1 MEKIIPERAVWR
13 LKTTPLIRENKRQQ
27 VLRHIWDLTP
37 GVVQQGGRS
46 PKILRLNIQR
56 KDVWSDVTHG
66 EPKKKVGKYSK
77 HHSFS
82 SASSPPHCFVLQQIN
97 VFKLQTETEIRRFT
111 VKYPVKHW
119 RSYFV
124 DIQDLATT
132 QLTTL
137 ASSFPLI
144 KSSHQDPDELS
155 H

>member
-1 MEKIIPERAVWR
+1 MFEVMSLMES
-13 LKTTPLIRENKRQQ
+13 L
-27 VLRHIWDLTP
+27 
-37 GVVQQGGRS
+37 
-46 PKILRLNIQR
+46 
-56 KDVWSDVTHG
+56 
-66 EPKKKVGKYSK
+66 KKKWVNIPNIT
-77 HHSFS
+77 
-82 SASSPPHCFVLQQIN
+82 ASPRPHRPPHCFVLQQIN